1 MDPRGPR
8 TPCRAAPGEGPHRP
22 HRHGAS
28 LGHRGHAVLE
38 QVGEHLLH
46 LAAVGDDLRNNPE
59 IVIEA
64 INILRQREQAAETA
78 DAKRDFATLA
88 CRDVMRL
95 SGAERDIAL
104 AFTHGYMLGK
114 KGTTQYDVDALAQI
128 TDQFIDYCLDHPAEN
143 ALQSFEKFAK

>member
-1 MDPRGPR
+1 MFKPRFLP
-8 TPCRAAPGEGPHRP
+8 
-22 HRHGAS
+22 
-28 LGHRGHAVLE
+28 AVAIAVTL
-38 QVGEHLLH
+38 VV
-46 LAAVGDDLRNNPE
+46 LAGTAG
-59 IVIEA
+59 
-64 INILRQREQAAETA
+64 AAETA

-128 TDQFIDYCLDHPAEN
+128 TDQFIDYCLDNPKEN
-143 ALQSFEKFAK
+143 ALTAFERLAK